1 MSSEAARYFEQL
13 RSHLHLGERIE
24 RDVLRELAA
33 HVEDRVDDLMGRGVP
48 EARAVDIAIRG
59 LGRPR
64 TLAHLMR
71 QAHLITPWSD
81 AILGATPLALLGAV
95 IGLQQWHQ
103 GATVAALTV
112 AVVGMT
118 LYGLWLGR
126 PPWFYPWAGVAL
138 TIPLYAGY
146 LAFLLLNHGLPRLL
160 QGDFGIWALTGV
172 AGAALYFPM
181 GAVVVAGGVL
191 VAVRR
196 DWLDASVLLSP
207 LPGALAWIVAIHGA
221 GGLTSVGAPPTSAS
235 LTLGGVYLAMAVAAV
250 VFLKA
255 PTRQLKVTTLVGSA
269 LFLLL
274 ACSLIADANVSFV
287 SLGARSVLLLAF
299 LLSPALV
306 ARHA

>member
-24 RDVLRELAA
+24 ADVLRELQT
-33 HVEDRVDDLMGRGVP
+33 HVEDRVDDLVRRGVP
-48 EARAVDIAIRG
+48 EARALEIAIRG

-71 QAHLITPWSD
+71 QAHLVTPWNE
-81 AILGATPLALLGAV
+81 ALLGAAPLALLAPVIGLELWRHGAV
-95 IGLQQWHQ
+95 I
-103 GATVAALTV
+103 APV
-112 AVVGMT
+112 AVVIVVVT

-126 PPWFYPWAGVAL
+126 PAWFYPWAGVAL

-146 LAFLLLNHGLPRLL
+146 LAFLLLSHGMPRLL
-160 QGDFGIWALTGV
+160 HGEDSLWAWVGV
-172 AGAALYFPM
+172 GGAVLYFPV
-181 GAVVVAGGVL
+181 GAIVMAGAVL

-207 LPGALAWIVAIHGA
+207 LPGALACIIAVHDA
-221 GGLTSVGAPPTSAS
+221 GGLTSFGAPSTSTS
-235 LTLGGVYLAMAVAAV
+235 LTLGSVYLAMAVAAV

-255 PTRQLKVTTLVGSA
+255 PTRELKVTTLVGSA

-274 ACSLIADANVSFV
+274 ASSLVADADVGLV

>member
-24 RDVLRELAA
+24 ADVLRELQT
-33 HVEDRVDDLMGRGVP
+33 HVEDRVDDLVRRGVP
-48 EARAVDIAIRG
+48 EARALEIAIRG

-71 QAHLITPWSD
+71 QAHLVTPWNE
-81 AILGATPLALLGAV
+81 ALLGAAPLALLAPVIGLELWRHGAV
-95 IGLQQWHQ
+95 I
-103 GATVAALTV
+103 APV
-112 AVVGMT
+112 AVVIVVVT

-126 PPWFYPWAGVAL
+126 PAWFYPWAGVAL

-146 LAFLLLNHGLPRLL
+146 LAFLLLSHGMPRLL
-160 QGDFGIWALTGV
+160 HGEDSLWAWVGV
-172 AGAALYFPM
+172 GGAALYFPM
-181 GAVVVAGGVL
+181 GAIVMAGAVL

-207 LPGALAWIVAIHGA
+207 LPGALACIIAVHDA
-221 GGLTSVGAPPTSAS
+221 GGLTSFGAPPTSTS
-235 LTLGGVYLAMAVAAV
+235 LTLGSVYLAMAVAAV

-255 PTRQLKVTTLVGSA
+255 PTRELKVTTLVGSA

-274 ACSLIADANVSFV
+274 ASSLVADADVGLV